1 MSKRITILGGGESG
15 TGAAILSQQQGFETF
30 LSEYGQLKKE
40 YKEELTK
47 HNIRFEEGG
56 HSEDYILSSDEII
69 KSPGI
74 PDTVPIVKKILEKGI
89 PVISEIEFAARYT
102 DATIVAIT
110 GSNGKTTTTLLTY
123 DVLKKGG
130 LNVAVGG
137 NVGYSFARLV
147 AEGDYDYFVL
157 ELSSFQLDNCY
168 DFHPHIAA
176 ILNITPDHLDRYDY
190 KFENYVK
197 SKYRILQNLTE
208 SDYFIY
214 GADDEVLQQYN
225 KTLAKGIL
233 MPFTQTTEVETGAFL
248 QNEELIIKT
257 NHKTL
262 FTMSVYELSLQGKH
276 NVYNSMVSAI
286 AGSVLKIKKEKVRE
300 SLRTFKS
307 IEHRLEPVIKVH
319 GVQFINDS
327 KATNIN
333 STWYALESIQK
344 PIIWIAGGVDKGND
358 YTELYDLVKEKVKV
372 LICLGV
378 DNEKLKTAFADV
390 VPTIVETNNM
400 IDAVQKAYELS
411 ETGDNVLLS
420 PACASFDLFNNYED
434 RGTQFKTAVFNL

>member
-286 AGSVLKIKKEKVRE
+286 AGNVLKIKKEKVRE

-307 IEHRLEPVIKVH
+307 IEHRLESVIKVH